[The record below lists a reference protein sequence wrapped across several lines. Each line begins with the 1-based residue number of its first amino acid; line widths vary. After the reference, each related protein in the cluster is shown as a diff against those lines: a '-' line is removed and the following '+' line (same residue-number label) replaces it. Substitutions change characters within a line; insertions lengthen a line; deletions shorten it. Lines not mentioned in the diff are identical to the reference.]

1 MKFKKLILENFRGYS
16 KAEIDFDEHM
26 NVIIGKND
34 IGKST
39 ILEALELFING
50 ENKDCQIKI
59 EPDDCNI
66 LSEIK
71 KITIG
76 VCFIL
81 REDESIVIDSTN
93 PTKLSEEYLLNSD
106 GLLEIHKI
114 YDCSKQRINKT
125 DIKTYIRAAYPSTFD
140 KPLVTMKIAELR
152 KLLDDLKDNIDKYNS
167 VDKTKSAEIRKAI
180 YKASNTEEKVVTNID
195 INSSD
200 DTKNVWESIK
210 KNIPIYFLFQ
220 SDRINT
226 DGDSEVQNPLKVATK
241 NALLKVQE
249 HLDKVKSEVE
259 TEVMKIGQKTIE
271 KLKEFDA
278 DIATNLKTNLDLK
291 GWDSIFSFSLIGD
304 DNIPL
309 NKRGSGVRRL
319 ILLSYFRAEAEK
331 IIKES
336 STNEIIYAIEEPET
350 SQHPDYQKILIQT
363 LLELSNDEKH
373 QIIITTHTPEIA
385 KMVSREQLIFIKRND
400 KNEPTIE
407 KDENAKIK
415 GIVDTLGV
423 LPTATSKI
431 IICVEGDNDVNFLLN
446 INQSIDDFKNIIDL
460 KKEKI
465 SFIPM
470 HGSNLITWINK
481 DYLKGSNIIE
491 FHLYDNDKKEYN
503 QLIQEISTANDGRR
517 YGLNTKMLEMENY
530 IHPRLIKEEFD
541 IEFSEDLSSWG
552 RFDIP
557 QFLLDKVKLD
567 VAVVSERLKC
577 IKRILN
583 CKVSK
588 KITKEHLNEIGVF
601 NEVES
606 WFHKIKELYES

>member
-1 MKFKKLILENFRGYS
+1 MENFKGYS

-66 LSEIK
+66 LADTR

-76 VCFIL
+76 ACFLISD
-81 REDESIVIDSTN
+81 DESIVIDSTN
-93 PTKLSEEYLLNSD
+93 PTKLSEEYLLNND

-114 YDCSKQRINKT
+114 YDCSKQKINKT
-125 DIKTYIRAAYPSTFD
+125 DIKTYIKAYYPSSFE

-152 KLLDDLKDNIDKYNS
+152 KILDNLKNNIDNYNLI
-167 VDKTKSAEIRKAI
+167 DKTKSAEIRKAI
-180 YKASNTEEKVVTNID
+180 YKVSNTEDKVVTYID

-200 DTKNVWESIK
+200 DTKNIWESIK
-210 KNIPIYFLFQ
+210 KNLPLYFLFQ
-220 SDRINT
+220 SDRINS
-226 DGDSEVQNPLKVATK
+226 DGDSEVQNPLKIATK
-241 NALLKVQE
+241 HALSKVQE
-249 HLDKVKSEVE
+249 YLDKVKSEVE
-259 TEVMKIGQKTIE
+259 KEVMKIGQKTIE

-278 DIATNLKTNLDLK
+278 DIASNLKTNLDLK
-291 GWDSIFSFSLIGD
+291 GWDSVFSFTLIGD

-319 ILLSYFRAEAEK
+319 ILLSYFRAEAER

-336 STNEIIYAIEEPET
+336 SVNEVIYAIEEPET
-350 SQHPDYQKILIQT
+350 SQHPDYQKKLIQT
-363 LLELSNDEKH
+363 LLELSNDDKH

-385 KMVSREQLIFIKRND
+385 KMVSREQLIFIKRNN

-415 GIVDTLGV
+415 GIINTLGV
-423 LPTATSKI
+423 LPTAISKLV
-431 IICVEGDNDVNFLLN
+431 ICVEGDNDVNFLIN
-446 INQSIDDFKNIIDL
+446 INQSIDEFKNIIDL

-465 SFIPM
+465 SIIPM
-470 HGSNLITWINK
+470 QGSNLITWINK
-481 DYLKGSNIIE
+481 DYLKDSNIIE
-491 FHLYDNDKKEYN
+491 FHLYDNDKEEYR
-503 QLIQEISTANDGRR
+503 QLIEEICAVNDGRR

-530 IHPRLIKEEFD
+530 FHPSLIKEEFG
-541 IEFSEDLSSWG
+541 IKFNEDLSTWG

-557 QFLLDKVKLD
+557 QFLQDKVKTEIAD
-567 VAVVSERLKC
+567 KSVRLKC
-577 IKRILN
+577 IKKILN
-583 CKVSK
+583 CRVSK
-588 KITKEHLNEIGVF
+588 KITKEHLIEIGAF
-601 NEVES
+601 DEVKS
-606 WFHKIKELYES
+606 WFQKIKELYEA

>member
-249 HLDKVKSEVE
+249 YLDKVKSEVE

-331 IIKES
+331 ILK
-336 STNEIIYAIEEPET
+336 IIY
-350 SQHPDYQKILIQT
+350 
-363 LLELSNDEKH
+363 
-373 QIIITTHTPEIA
+373 
-385 KMVSREQLIFIKRND
+385 
-400 KNEPTIE
+400 
-407 KDENAKIK
+407 
-415 GIVDTLGV
+415 
-423 LPTATSKI
+423 
-431 IICVEGDNDVNFLLN
+431 
-446 INQSIDDFKNIIDL
+446 
-460 KKEKI
+460 
-465 SFIPM
+465 
-470 HGSNLITWINK
+470 
-481 DYLKGSNIIE
+481 
-491 FHLYDNDKKEYN
+491 
-503 QLIQEISTANDGRR
+503 
-517 YGLNTKMLEMENY
+517 
-530 IHPRLIKEEFD
+530 
-541 IEFSEDLSSWG
+541 
-552 RFDIP
+552 
-557 QFLLDKVKLD
+557 
-567 VAVVSERLKC
+567 
-577 IKRILN
+577 
-583 CKVSK
+583 
-588 KITKEHLNEIGVF
+588 
-601 NEVES
+601 
-606 WFHKIKELYES
+606 